1 MADAAMRIIQITPG
15 AGTNFYCE
23 NCLRDNALV
32 LELRRQGHDALMVPM
47 YLPLLTEGPDATA
60 GMPIFFGGIN
70 VYLQQKLAL
79 FRHTPRWLD
88 RLLDARG
95 LLKWASRRAEMT
107 KAKDLGEA
115 TLSMLRGEHGLQVK
129 ELDRLVAWLTVQD
142 RPDIICLS
150 NALLAGLARRIKAA
164 LGVPV
169 VSMLQDEDGFLDA
182 LPEPYR
188 GEAWQ
193 LLTDRAAEIDGFLAV
208 SRYYGGVMQR
218 RLNLAP
224 ERVHT
229 VHPGIVLEEFAPA
242 PSPPAAPAIGYL
254 AQVRRALGLD
264 TLVEAFLA
272 IRAGGRVPGVRLRI
286 AGGHTP
292 GDKPFI
298 EEVRR
303 RLAAA
308 GAAGDVEWLPIPDRK
323 TKPEFLRSLSVLAVP
338 ARGETAFGIFVLE
351 ALASGVP
358 VVEPRAGAFPEILEA
373 TGGGILVEPDSA
385 EALAAAIERLLANPA
400 EARRLAEQG
409 RRAVAAKFGIEQMT
423 RNVMSVFESVS
434 AKVKT
439 G

>member
-1 MADAAMRIIQITPG
+1 MRIIQITPG

-32 LELRRQGHDALMVPM
+32 LELRRQGHDALMVPL
-47 YLPLLTEGPDATA
+47 YLPLVTEGPDAAA
-60 GMPIFFGGIN
+60 GVPIFFGGIN

-95 LLKWASRRAEMT
+95 LLMWASRRAEMT
-107 KAKDLGEA
+107 KARDLGEA
-115 TLSMLRGEHGLQVK
+115 TLSMLRGEHGRQVK
-129 ELDRLVAWLTVQD
+129 ELERLVAWLTVQD
-142 RPDIICLS
+142 RPDVICLS
-150 NALLAGLARRIKAA
+150 NALLAGLVRRLKAA

-188 GEAWQ
+188 AEAWQ
-193 LLTDRAAEIDGFLAV
+193 VLADRAAEIDGFLAV

-242 PSPPAAPAIGYL
+242 PAPPATPVIGYL

-264 TLVEAFLA
+264 ILVEAFLA
-272 IRAGGRVPGVRLRI
+272 IRASGRAPGVRLRI

-292 GDKPFI
+292 GDRPFI
-298 EEVRR
+298 DEIRH

-308 GAAGDVEWLPIPDRK
+308 GAAADAEWLPVPDRK
-323 TKPEFLRSLSVLAVP
+323 AKPEFLRSLSVLSVP
-338 ARGETAFGIFVLE
+338 ARGDKAFGIFVLE

-373 TGGGILVEPDSA
+373 TGGGILVEPGDVP
-385 EALAAAIERLLANPA
+385 ALAAAIERLLANPA
-400 EARRLAEQG
+400 EARALAERGRLA
-409 RRAVAAKFGIEQMT
+409 VTKKFGIEQMAN
-423 RNVMSVFESVS
+423 NVLSVFGRVRGRE
-434 AKVKT
+434 
-439 G
+439 GRPI